1 LPEVQLSKRGRILF
15 VLPIF
20 LVAISIF
27 YEEPYVA
34 VTAAFL
40 FSLLFY
46 SRFEISNC
54 SVEIEDK
61 ISGDNKTVDESF
73 KVKHRLKGKREFDVV
88 ISKVLKEEFKIAEE
102 NEKKAKL
109 STGSNISYTVKPQS
123 RGYHRIG
130 KLRGWVYDPL
140 KLYKK
145 SIEHEIEQ
153 EVIVQSSK
161 KAIKKAKTY
170 SKRSYAEEF
179 AENPFAFTVRS
190 NEFEGIREFQ
200 PGDSLRDIHWKSFS
214 KLGKLM
220 TRVYERVSPI
230 GTQIFLDCSPSMRR
244 RLPDGTTKL
253 DHSIYISLQVLKNFD
268 ILGHDIGMTAF
279 DHKDII
285 FHQNPDSGKAAFR
298 RLYEKVRDLPGAIDS
313 KNIPIER
320 YQSSLNLDEL
330 GEEEKHFAER
340 VGKFISTSTRKHL
353 SGVLSAVDQIR
364 VRGEKKK
371 LIIIISD
378 LEMQPQAALK
388 AVEYLKEMKNEVWL
402 IAPFSPWY
410 EAAEVDQETLEN
422 SYQEYEKLEKILEKM
437 KRLGCF
443 IFELYPDKE
452 GITILE
458 EWGERKT

>member
-1 LPEVQLSKRGRILF
+1 MLEVQLSKRGQIF
-15 VLPIF
+15 FILPIL

-27 YEEPYVA
+27 ISEPYVA

-40 FSLLFY
+40 FSILFY
-46 SRFEISNC
+46 SRFEVSNC
-54 SVEIEDK
+54 SVKIEDN
-61 ISGDNKTVDESF
+61 ITDDNKTVDESF
-73 KVKHRLKGKREFDVV
+73 KVEHTVKGERELDVV
-88 ISKVLKEEFKIAEE
+88 LSKVPKDEFEIVEEDEKSEKFK
-102 NEKKAKL
+102 
-109 STGSNISYTVKPQS
+109 TGSNISYRVKPLS

-130 KLRGWVYDPL
+130 KLTGWVYDPL
-140 KLYKK
+140 KIYKK
-145 SIEHEIEQ
+145 SIEHVIEQ
-153 EVIVQSSK
+153 EVMVQSSK
-161 KAIKKAKTY
+161 EAIKKAKTY

-179 AENPFAFTVRS
+179 VENPFAFTVRS

-214 KLGKLM
+214 KLQKLM

-253 DHSIYISLQVLKNFD
+253 DHSIYISLQILKNFD
-268 ILGHDIGMTAF
+268 ILGHDIGMTAY

-285 FHQNPDSGKAAFR
+285 FHQNPDSGMAAFR
-298 RLYEKVRDLPGAIDS
+298 RLYEKVSDLPGAIDS
-313 KNIPIER
+313 KNIPLER
-320 YQSSLNLDEL
+320 YQSSLNLDDLE
-330 GEEEKHFAER
+330 EEEKHFAER

-353 SGVLSAVDQIR
+353 SGTLSAVDQIR
-364 VRGEKKK
+364 VRGEKRK
-371 LIIIISD
+371 LIIMISD

-402 IAPFSPWY
+402 IVPFSPWY
-410 EAAEVDQETLEN
+410 EVTKVDQETLEN
-422 SYQEYEKLEKILEKM
+422 SYQEYEKLEKILEKI
-437 KRLGCF
+437 KRLGCL

-452 GITILE
+452 GIKILE

>member
-1 LPEVQLSKRGRILF
+1 LLEAKLSKRGQIF
-15 VLPIF
+15 FILPIL
-20 LVAISIF
+20 LVGISIF
-27 YEEPYVA
+27 IEEPYFA

-46 SRFEISNC
+46 SRFEMSNC

-61 ISGDNKTVDESF
+61 ITDDNKTVDESF
-73 KVKHRLKGKREFDVV
+73 KVEHTVKSERELELVL
-88 ISKVLKEEFKIAEE
+88 SKVPKEEFEIVEDNE
-102 NEKKAKL
+102 NKEKL
-109 STGSNISYTVKPQS
+109 STGSNISYKIKPLS
-123 RGYHRIG
+123 RGYHRLG
-130 KLRGWVYDPL
+130 KLTGWIYDPL

-145 SIEHEIEQ
+145 PIEHDIEP

-161 KAIKKAKTY
+161 EAIKKAKTY

-179 AENPFAFTVRS
+179 VENPFAFTVRS

-214 KLGKLM
+214 KFQKLM

-244 RLPDGTTKL
+244 RLPNGTTKL
-253 DHSIYISLQVLKNFD
+253 DHSIYISLQMLKNFD
-268 ILGHDIGMTAF
+268 ILGHDIGMTAY

-285 FHQNPDSGKAAFR
+285 YHQNPDSGMAAFR
-298 RLYEKVRDLPGAIDS
+298 RLYEKVSDLPGAIDS
-313 KNIPIER
+313 KNISIER
-320 YQSSLNLDEL
+320 YQSSLDLDEL
-330 GEEEKHFAER
+330 KEEEKHFAER
-340 VGKFISTSTRKHL
+340 VGKFISTSSRKYL
-353 SGVLSAVDQIR
+353 SGVLSSVDQIKA
-364 VRGEKKK
+364 RGEKRK
-371 LIIIISD
+371 LVIIISD
-378 LEMQPQAALK
+378 LEMQPQATLK

-402 IAPFSPWY
+402 IVPFSPWY
-410 EAAEVDQETLEN
+410 EVTKVDQETLEN
-422 SYQEYEKLEKILEKM
+422 SYREYEKLEMILEKM
-437 KRLGCF
+437 KQLGCL

>member
-1 LPEVQLSKRGRILF
+1 LLEVQLSKRGQIF
-15 VLPIF
+15 FILPIL

-27 YEEPYVA
+27 ISEPYVA

-40 FSLLFY
+40 FSILFY
-46 SRFEISNC
+46 SRFEVSNC
-54 SVEIEDK
+54 SVKIEDN
-61 ISGDNKTVDESF
+61 ITDDNKTVDESF
-73 KVKHRLKGKREFDVV
+73 KVEHTVKGERELDVV
-88 ISKVLKEEFKIAEE
+88 LSKVPKDEFEIVEEDEKSEKFK
-102 NEKKAKL
+102 
-109 STGSNISYTVKPQS
+109 TGSNISYRVKPLS

-130 KLRGWVYDPL
+130 KLTGWVYDPL
-140 KLYKK
+140 KIYKK
-145 SIEHEIEQ
+145 SIEHVIEQ
-153 EVIVQSSK
+153 EVMVQSSK
-161 KAIKKAKTY
+161 EAIKKAKTY

-179 AENPFAFTVRS
+179 VENPFAFTVRS

-214 KLGKLM
+214 KLQKLM

-253 DHSIYISLQVLKNFD
+253 DHSIYISLQILKNFD
-268 ILGHDIGMTAF
+268 ILGHDIGMTAY

-285 FHQNPDSGKAAFR
+285 FHQNPDSGMAAFR
-298 RLYEKVRDLPGAIDS
+298 RLYEKVSDLPGAIDS
-313 KNIPIER
+313 KNIPLER
-320 YQSSLNLDEL
+320 YQSSLNLDDLE
-330 GEEEKHFAER
+330 EEEKHFAER

-353 SGVLSAVDQIR
+353 SGTLSAVDQIR
-364 VRGEKKK
+364 VRGEKRK
-371 LIIIISD
+371 LIIMISD

-402 IAPFSPWY
+402 IVPFSPWY
-410 EAAEVDQETLEN
+410 EVTKVDQETLEN
-422 SYQEYEKLEKILEKM
+422 SYQEYEKLEKILEKI
-437 KRLGCF
+437 KRLGCL

-452 GITILE
+452 GIKILE